1 MRAGKLRHRVA
12 LQASTRTITTDGYTD
27 AWATYANEFVSI
39 EPATP
44 RSTATFVQA
53 TITTPITH
61 VVRLRY
67 RSDLLAKHRILHN
80 ARALYIAGMQ
90 NVEER
95 NKEWILACEEKA
107 A

>member
-12 LQASTRTITTDGYTD
+12 LQSQVRTITTDGYTEN
-27 AWATYANEFVSI
+27 WTTYAQVFASI

-67 RSDLLAKHRILHN
+67 TDELLPKHRILHD
-80 ARALYIAGMQ
+80 ARPLYIAGMQ

-95 NKEWILACEEKA
+95 NREWILACEEKA